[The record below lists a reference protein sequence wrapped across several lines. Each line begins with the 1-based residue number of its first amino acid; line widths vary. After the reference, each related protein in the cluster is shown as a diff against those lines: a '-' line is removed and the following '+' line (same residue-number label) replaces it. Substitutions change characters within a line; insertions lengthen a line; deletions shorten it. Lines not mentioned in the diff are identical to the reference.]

1 MLQTGEDP
9 GEIPKV
15 PNIQIHGTR
24 TAEITNILFPFLLD
38 SCALH
43 PTMKTI
49 YHFYKETRDRAWED
63 QAVGLPPADLSCKMP
78 LELHG
83 IVPWPSSLGV
93 SGDEGGQKKYSTQA
107 KYFPF

>member
-24 TAEITNILFPFLLD
+24 TAEITNILFPFLLY

-63 QAVGLPPADLSCKMP
+63 QAVGQNAPGAARHRPVA
-78 LELHG
+78 EQ
-83 IVPWPSSLGV
+83 PWSIWR
-93 SGDEGGQKKYSTQA
+93 
-107 KYFPF
+107 